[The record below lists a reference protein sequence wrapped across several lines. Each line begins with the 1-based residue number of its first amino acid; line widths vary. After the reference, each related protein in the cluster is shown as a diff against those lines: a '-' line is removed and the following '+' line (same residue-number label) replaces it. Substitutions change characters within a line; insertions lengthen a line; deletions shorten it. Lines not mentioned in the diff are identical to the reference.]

1 MPLEWHRHLS
11 DASSAHVGIHEE
23 LPHSW
28 SCAAASNILE
38 GAVERIKLALVVG
51 VFAPSKA
58 PVLPE
63 HAKLKGREHGRV
75 AGNERRSRRRRGAI
89 A

>member
-23 LPHSW
+23 LPHTR

-63 HAKLKGREHGRV
+63 HAKLKGREHCLA
-75 AGNERRSRRRRGAI
+75 AGNERGVATSPGAI